1 MTGVLLGQEF
11 LGEFAES
18 LHSCTDEEFLV
29 ETVGVLGNLSIPN
42 LDFER
47 LFRQFQ
53 LVDWVKSKLS
63 SGECEQRRRPDTAAL
78 S

>member
-1 MTGVLLGQEF
+1 M
-11 LGEFAES
+11 
-18 LHSCTDEEFLV
+18 

-53 LVDWVKSKLS
+53 LVDWVKNKLT
-63 SGECEQRRRPDTAAL
+63 GEWAQRRRPDTAAL